1 MDDEP
6 TFGTELQSDRTAQPG
21 LHFFAFLAR
30 SRHVD
35 KTVGEGQV
43 VAHGDLLINPLIGD
57 RKIKNVRETFFPSHS
72 SIFTGAFKLERRH
85 HIESREV
92 ACVERHDFF
101 DLAGTN
107 RFCEVIEEALDLKL
121 FGRRHGYR
129 APFEIFARLGFRT
142 DFKGIHC
149 TLLHRELIAGSLR
162 RIARKAKFM
171 IEMCKTRTYDFDIG
185 GLSVRIFTVVFLFF
199 LLTAPNLIF
208 AQTPAASEVSC
219 HPVKIGL
226 EEVFCIEKGIGSF
239 TAEERA
245 DAVQVRL
252 RRLVKESA
260 LDLSRLSTLSHET
273 TVDLLFQDVVIA
285 NFTEADA
292 KSNKVDSAQTLAEN
306 AIAKIQNA
314 AKREREAM
322 TANSLFSG
330 IIYTLI
336 ATLVLIVILTAFSF
350 AYPKVYERIENSKGN
365 LIRSLRIQSFE
376 ILTADRIVETLS
388 WLAQVSRLLLTLL
401 VFYIYV
407 PLVLSQFPMTADWSP
422 RILGYIVDP
431 LQQLGGVVIEYIP
444 KLFFLAVI
452 WFATRFLLR
461 VVRFFFLEIERGSI
475 RFHGF
480 YKEWAQPTYKLVRFF
495 IFAFALVMAF
505 PYIPG
510 SSSPAFQ
517 GVTVFLGIL
526 VSFGS
531 SSAIGNIVSGIVL
544 TYMRPYKIGDRVKIA
559 DTMGDITE
567 KNLLITRVRTIKNVD
582 VTIPNTMVLGSHI
595 VNYSSTAASKGLILN
610 TTVTLGYDISWQ
622 TAHKLLIEA
631 AERTDKILA
640 TPKPFIL
647 QTALNDFA
655 VAYELN
661 AYTNHPNDMADIY
674 SDLHRN
680 VHDRFNQEGVEIIS
694 PHFMALRDGNTMMV
708 PEKDRAADYRVPAFR
723 VKDVTE

>member
-1 MDDEP
+1 M
-6 TFGTELQSDRTAQPG
+6 RN
-21 LHFFAFLAR
+21 FL
-30 SRHVD
+30 
-35 KTVGEGQV
+35 
-43 VAHGDLLINPLIGD
+43 
-57 RKIKNVRETFFPSHS
+57 
-72 SIFTGAFKLERRH
+72 
-85 HIESREV
+85 
-92 ACVERHDFF
+92 
-101 DLAGTN
+101 
-107 RFCEVIEEALDLKL
+107 
-121 FGRRHGYR
+121 
-129 APFEIFARLGFRT
+129 
-142 DFKGIHC
+142 
-149 TLLHRELIAGSLR
+149 
-162 RIARKAKFM
+162 
-171 IEMCKTRTYDFDIG
+171 
-185 GLSVRIFTVVFLFF
+185 VVFFFF
-199 LLTAPNLIF
+199 LLTAPIHAF
-208 AQTPAASEVSC
+208 AQDANQVIC

-245 DAVQVRL
+245 GAIEVRL
-252 RRLVKESA
+252 RRLAKEASS
-260 LDLSRLSTLSHET
+260 DLSQLKAMSHET
-273 TVDLLFQDVVIA
+273 TVDLLFQDLVLA

-314 AKREREAM
+314 AKNEREAM
-322 TANSLFSG
+322 TANSLLSG
-330 IIYTLI
+330 VIYTLI

-350 AYPKVYERIENSKGN
+350 AYPKVYERIEGSNGKI
-365 LIRSLRIQSFE
+365 IRSLRIQSFE
-376 ILTADRIVETLS
+376 ILTADRIVETLL
-388 WLAQVSRLLLTLL
+388 WLAQVSRLILTLL

-407 PLVLSQFPMTADWSP
+407 PLVLSQFPMTADWAP
-422 RILGYIVDP
+422 QILGYIVDP
-431 LQQLGGVVIEYIP
+431 LQQLGSVVINYIP

-461 VVRFFFLEIERGSI
+461 LIRFFFLEVERGNI

-531 SSAIGNIVSGIVL
+531 SSAISNIVSGVVL

-559 DTMGDITE
+559 DTVGDITE

-595 VNYSSTAASKGLILN
+595 VNYSATAASQGLILN
-610 TTVTLGYDISWQ
+610 TTVTLGYDIPWQ
-622 TAHKLLIEA
+622 TAHQLLIEA
-631 AERTDKILA
+631 AEKTDKVLKS
-640 TPKPFIL
+640 PKPFIL

-661 AYTNHPNDMADIY
+661 AYTEHPNEMANIY

-694 PHFMALRDGNTMMV
+694 PHYMALRDGNTIMV
-708 PEKDRAADYRVPAFR
+708 PEKDRAPDYRVPAFR
-723 VKDVTE
+723 VKSVTE

>member
-1 MDDEP
+1 M
-6 TFGTELQSDRTAQPG
+6 FK
-21 LHFFAFLAR
+21 FL
-30 SRHVD
+30 
-35 KTVGEGQV
+35 
-43 VAHGDLLINPLIGD
+43 
-57 RKIKNVRETFFPSHS
+57 
-72 SIFTGAFKLERRH
+72 
-85 HIESREV
+85 
-92 ACVERHDFF
+92 
-101 DLAGTN
+101 
-107 RFCEVIEEALDLKL
+107 
-121 FGRRHGYR
+121 
-129 APFEIFARLGFRT
+129 
-142 DFKGIHC
+142 
-149 TLLHRELIAGSLR
+149 
-162 RIARKAKFM
+162 
-171 IEMCKTRTYDFDIG
+171 
-185 GLSVRIFTVVFLFF
+185 VVFCFF
-199 LLTAPNLIF
+199 LLTATSAAF
-208 AQTPAASEVSC
+208 AQSSTDTVC
-219 HPVKIGL
+219 HPVKIGP
-226 EEVFCIEKGIGSF
+226 EDVFCIEKGIGSF
-239 TAEERA
+239 TPEERA
-245 DAVQVRL
+245 GAIQARL
-252 RRLVKESA
+252 RRLAAEPST
-260 LDLSRLSTLSHET
+260 DLSRLTAVANET

-306 AIAKIQNA
+306 TIAKIQNA

-322 TANSLFSG
+322 TANSLLSG

-336 ATLVLIVILTAFSF
+336 ATLVLIAILTVFSF
-350 AYPKVYERIENSKGN
+350 GYPKVYERIENSKGKF
-365 LIRSLRIQSFE
+365 IRSFRIQSFE
-376 ILTADRIVETLS
+376 ILTADRIVETLL

-407 PLVLSQFPMTADWSP
+407 PLVLSQFPMTADWAP
-422 RILGYIVDP
+422 QILGYIVDP
-431 LQQLGGVVIEYIP
+431 LQQLGAVVIEYIP

-531 SSAIGNIVSGIVL
+531 SSAISNIVSGVVL

-559 DTMGDITE
+559 DTVGDITE

-595 VNYSSTAASKGLILN
+595 VNYSATAASQGLILN
-610 TTVTLGYDISWQ
+610 TTVTLGYDIPWQ
-622 TAHKLLIEA
+622 TAHELLIDA
-631 AERTDKILA
+631 AQRTDKVLQ

-661 AYTNHPNDMADIY
+661 AYTAHPNEMAVIY

-680 VHDRFNQEGVEIIS
+680 IHDRFNQEGVEIMS
-694 PHFMALRDGNTMMV
+694 PHFLALRDGNTMVV
-708 PEKDRAADYRVPAFR
+708 PEKDRAKDYRVPSFR
-723 VKDVTE
+723 VKNITE